1 MDQQR
6 LLHQFI
12 QRTGLE
18 LEAAASIL
26 RRTDWD
32 LVESYRMFDNLV
44 KIGKIKPVQPPMH
57 SRLSS
62 APGMTGGQPSRS
74 SAGPGMTIN
83 QPSRLSSNP
92 GMNSGQN
99 MSNAQRYSS
108 GQPRQ
113 ESYPRGTALYRGPQ
127 PQERIIPIQVEKPR
141 PLSQAAGRTSTPP
154 PMVKRPVSQQV
165 QYRDHPGDRYPGE
178 QSRLSGDPNRYQGNQ
193 NRFQGGHDRYPG
205 DMSAGHNRLDDRAT
219 FQGDQTRLSGDQ
231 GRFQGDHNR
240 MHGDQGRLPGDH
252 CRLPGD
258 QGKFHVQA
266 VKPQT
271 TSYQGTPGQYMSG
284 QGRGL
289 EINSRSN
296 APSYSAENGQIRSG
310 IGSGPGQKISIINI
324 QGPGQHSATETENQK
339 RSDTSIQSGNPHT
352 TGFGSQVKQ
361 QSQVP
366 VIKTHSQ
373 APRPHSEVLHD
384 NRVSPPRM
392 VGGSLPQNQMTTTQR
407 PVSEIVTSGKH
418 TSTGKPDTKSADVT
432 PTGDQG
438 ETEVTGG
445 LDTKASH
452 VTPSSP
458 RPLKRGFSKIVENES
473 LVSATRSSLLHDI
486 EEDSHDHMYVQT
498 FVLPDLTI
506 FSSDYRAFLEKDLV
520 ETSTL
525 VSLEQAGRLNW
536 WAEMGICQRLLPM
549 ATSGDG
555 NCLLHAAS
563 LAMWGIHDREL
574 MLRKALYDTLT
585 QQTYS
590 KALYR
595 RWRWQQTQVNKES
608 GLIFSED
615 EWQQEWKG
623 ILKLASSRPRS
634 LPGMSR
640 RSSSCCDSAITQGG
654 ETLTPV
660 VYESLEEFHVFVLA
674 HVLQRAIIVVA
685 DTILKDSHGDALA
698 PIPFGGIYLPLETE
712 SKSCYKS
719 PLLLTYDAAHF
730 SALVP
735 MEKQSSPPTDDKS
748 ALPAAVPLVGPDLVL
763 LPLHFVVDPGAGYDW
778 GRTNCIGVSVCNSL
792 EDRINLLQQFLDMD
806 KLPILCESDYDSDAR
821 STGSYESDENLGC
834 IGKDKKRDSKMSQQ
848 IQNMTKQFGS
858 LGKSVGKKLRKNF
871 GSVGKALKSMGPD
884 SEKGKRVGG
893 VTQSTKIPLTIAAMS
908 DQEQTFVWCAKLSVS
923 HSQTHRRMIN
933 NYLQDSE
940 LRFKQDRELMRPSRE
955 EIRRRSL
962 GTYADGDHLT
972 KCVTSNCNMYGNP
985 ETCYL
990 CSKCFSE
997 QRLEALEK
1005 EKLSN
1010 KSTNPPNPSK
1020 GSDPVIKKCGQSM
1033 FYISPDE
1040 VADDDAFVTDPKLL
1054 ASKSSAPTSQLNNKL
1069 HTNVMSARDRTPS
1082 PDYDNVEYKTYNKTA
1097 PHPSGPGR
1105 MSNSSTSGHST
1116 ASNPSG
1122 PVHASVTQPKMANT
1136 ANKGVGAPCR
1146 TAGCTFFGTEAT
1158 QFYCSACFKNS
1169 AVAQKPHGYI
1179 VT

>member
-18 LEAAASIL
+18 VEAADSIL
-26 RRTDWD
+26 RHTDWD

-44 KIGKIKPVQPPMH
+44 KVGKIKPVQPPMH

-74 SAGPGMTIN
+74 SSGPGMTIR
-83 QPSRLSSNP
+83 QPSHLSNNP
-92 GMNSGQN
+92 GMTSGQLSN
-99 MSNAQRYSS
+99 VSNAQRYSS

-113 ESYPRGTALYRGPQ
+113 ETYPGGTGLYRGPQ
-127 PQERIIPIQVEKPR
+127 PRQERIIPIQVEKPR
-141 PLSQAAGRTSTPP
+141 PLSQATGRASTPP
-154 PMVKRPVSQQV
+154 PMAKRPASQQV
-165 QYRDHPGDRYPGE
+165 QMHFRDHPGDQTRFPGD

-193 NRFQGGHDRYPG
+193 SRFPRDQGG
-205 DMSAGHNRLDDRAT
+205 MSVGYN
-219 FQGDQTRLSGDQ
+219 
-231 GRFQGDHNR
+231 
-240 MHGDQGRLPGDH
+240 RLPGEHAMFQSDQGLLPGGQG
-252 CRLPGD
+252 RLPGD
-258 QGKFHVQA
+258 QGKFKVQA
-266 VKPQT
+266 VKPQA
-271 TSYQGTPGQYMSG
+271 TSHQGTPGQYMSG
-284 QGRGL
+284 PGKVA
-289 EINSRSN
+289 EINPRSN
-296 APSYSAENGQIRSG
+296 ILSSSPEKSSNGQVRSG
-310 IGSGPGQKISIINI
+310 VGSGPGQRISVINI
-324 QGPGQHSATETENQK
+324 KGPGQHSGLETEGQK
-339 RSDTSIQSGNPHT
+339 RSSTPIQYVNQQTS
-352 TGFGSQVKQ
+352 GFGSQVKQ

-366 VIKTHSQ
+366 GGKIHSQ
-373 APRPHSEVLHD
+373 PPRPQSEIMYD
-384 NRVSPPRM
+384 SKASTSRM
-392 VGGSLPQNQMTTTQR
+392 VGGSLPPSQTTSIQR
-407 PVSEIVTSGKH
+407 PVSEIVSSDKH
-418 TSTGKPDTKSADVT
+418 TSLAKETRSADVT
-432 PTGDQG
+432 PTGNQG
-438 ETEVTGG
+438 ETQDTGSRESK
-445 LDTKASH
+445 TAP

-506 FSSDYRAFLEKDLV
+506 FSSDYRAFLEKDLI

-585 QQTYS
+585 RQTYS

-623 ILKLASSRPRS
+623 VLKLASTRPRS

-654 ETLTPV
+654 EASTPV

-685 DTILKDSHGDALA
+685 DTILKDSHGEALA
-698 PIPFGGIYLPLETE
+698 PIPFGGIYLPLEIE
-712 SKSCYKS
+712 SKSCYRS

-735 MEKQSSPPTDDKS
+735 MEKQSSPPTEDKS

-763 LPLHFVVDPGAGYDW
+763 LPLHFAVDPGAGYDW

-792 EDRINLLQQFLDMD
+792 EDRINLLQQFLEMD

-893 VTQSTKIPLTIAAMS
+893 VTQSTKVQLTIAAMS
-908 DQEQTFVWCAKLSVS
+908 EQEQTFVWCAKLSVS
-923 HSQTHRRMIN
+923 QSQTRRRMIN

-940 LRFKQDRELMRPSRE
+940 ARFKQDRELMRPSRE

-962 GTYADGDHLT
+962 GTYADSDHLT
-972 KCVTSNCNMYGNP
+972 KCVTSACNMYGNP

-997 QRLEALEK
+997 QRLQALEK

-1010 KSTNPPNPSK
+1010 KTSNPQNPSK
-1020 GSDPVIKKCGQSM
+1020 GPEQIIKKCGQSM

-1040 VADDDAFVTDPKLL
+1040 VADADDAFVSDPKLL
-1054 ASKSSAPTSQLNNKL
+1054 VSKSGPPSSQVNNK
-1069 HTNVMSARDRTPS
+1069 HHANVMSGRDRTPS
-1082 PDYDNVEYKTYNKTA
+1082 PDYDNVEYKTYNKAA
-1097 PHPSGPGR
+1097 PNPLGPSRIPA
-1105 MSNSSTSGHST
+1105 SNSSVPGHST
-1116 ASNPSG
+1116 VPNSSG
-1122 PVHASVTQPKMANT
+1122 PVHPTILQPKVANT

-1158 QFYCSACFKNS
+1158 EFYCSACFKKS
-1169 AVAQKPHGYI
+1169 AVAQKPQGYI

>member
-6 LLHQFI
+6 LLYQFI

-26 RRTDWD
+26 KRTDWD

-62 APGMTGGQPSRS
+62 GLGITGGQPSRS
-74 SAGPGMTIN
+74 SGGPGMTIS
-83 QPSRLSSNP
+83 QPSHMSSNP
-92 GMNSGQN
+92 GMQSGHP
-99 MSNAQRYSS
+99 SNVFNTQRYSS

-113 ESYPRGTALYRGPQ
+113 ETYTRSSAMYHGPHSQ
-127 PQERIIPIQVEKPR
+127 QERIIPIQVEKSR

-154 PMVKRPVSQQV
+154 PIVKRPVSQQV
-165 QYRDHPGDRYPGE
+165 QYRDHPGE
-178 QSRLSGDPNRYQGNQ
+178 QSRIYGDPSRFQGNQSRFQGSHERFSGDPGLLSGERNRIPGDHAMFHGDQ
-193 NRFQGGHDRYPG
+193 NRLP
-205 DMSAGHNRLDDRAT
+205 S
-219 FQGDQTRLSGDQ
+219 DQ
-231 GRFQGDHNR
+231 GRFQREHNQLYN
-240 MHGDQGRLPGDH
+240 DQGRLTSDH
-252 CRLPGD
+252 
-258 QGKFHVQA
+258 GKFQVQV

-271 TSYQGTPGQYMSG
+271 TSYQGTPSQHMSG
-284 QGRGL
+284 QGKNP
-289 EINSRSN
+289 EITSRSN
-296 APSYSAENGQIRSG
+296 VLSSSPENGQIRSG
-310 IGSGPGQKISIINI
+310 IGSIPGQKISVINVH
-324 QGPGQHSATETENQK
+324 GPGHHVAMETECQK
-339 RSDTSIQSGNPHT
+339 RSNTSMQSGNQHT
-352 TGFGSQVKQ
+352 SGFGSQDKQ

-366 VIKTHSQ
+366 GVKLH
-373 APRPHSEVLHD
+373 APRPQSEILQN
-384 NRVSPPRM
+384 NRGSPSKM
-392 VGGSLPQNQMTTTQR
+392 VGGSLPPSQTTSIQR
-407 PVSEIVTSGKH
+407 PVSEIVTTGKH
-418 TSTGKPDTKSADVT
+418 SSSAKSINETRSGDAT

-438 ETEVTGG
+438 ESGVTGG
-445 LDTKASH
+445 LDTKTAH

-473 LVSATRSSLLHDI
+473 LVSATRNSLLHDI

-498 FVLPDLTI
+498 FVLPDLTV
-506 FSSDYRAFLEKDLV
+506 FSSDYRAFLEKDLI

-590 KALYR
+590 KTLYR

-608 GLIFSED
+608 GLIFSEE

-623 ILKLASSRPRS
+623 ILRLASSRPRS

-654 ETLTPV
+654 ETSTPV

-698 PIPFGGIYLPLETE
+698 PIPFGGIYLPLEIE
-712 SKSCYKS
+712 AKSCYRS

-748 ALPAAVPLVGPDLVL
+748 ALPAAVPLVGPDLGL
-763 LPLHFVVDPGAGYDW
+763 LPLHFVVDPGAAYDW
-778 GRTNCIGVSVCNSL
+778 GRSNCIGVSVCNSL

-893 VTQSTKIPLTIAAMS
+893 VTQSTKVPLTIAAMS
-908 DQEQTFVWCAKLSVS
+908 EQEQTFVWCAKLSVS
-923 HSQTHRRMIN
+923 QSQTHRRMIN

-940 LRFKQDRELMRPSRE
+940 LRFKQDQELMRPSRE

-972 KCVTSNCNMYGNP
+972 KCVTSDCNMYGNP

-997 QRLEALEK
+997 QRLEALQK
-1005 EKLSN
+1005 EKSSN
-1010 KSTNPPNPSK
+1010 KSTNPPNLSK
-1020 GSDPVIKKCGQSM
+1020 NSEQVVKKCGQSM
-1033 FYISPDE
+1033 FYISQDE
-1040 VADDDAFVTDPKLL
+1040 VADDDAFIPDPKLL
-1054 ASKSSAPTSQLNNKL
+1054 ASKSGLLSSQLNNKL
-1069 HTNVMSARDRTPS
+1069 HSNVMLARDRTPS
-1082 PDYDNVEYKTYNKTA
+1082 PDYDNVDYKTHTKAAT
-1097 PHPSGPGR
+1097 
-1105 MSNSSTSGHST
+1105 
-1116 ASNPSG
+1116 NPSG
-1122 PVHASVTQPKMANT
+1122 QSRMATANSGMTGHITAPNPPGPVHPSVIQPKVANT

-1169 AVAQKPHGYI
+1169 TVAQKPQGYL

>member
-6 LLHQFI
+6 LLHQFV

-32 LVESYRMFDNLV
+32 LVESYRMFDSLV
-44 KIGKIKPVQPPMH
+44 KFGKIKPVQPPMH
-57 SRLSS
+57 SRLSC

-74 SAGPGMTIN
+74 SSGPGMAVSH
-83 QPSRLSSNP
+83 PSRLSSNP
-92 GMNSGQN
+92 GMVSGPSV
-99 MSNAQRYSS
+99 SNAQRYSS
-108 GQPRQ
+108 GPPRQ
-113 ESYPRGTALYRGPQ
+113 ENYPRGAVVYRGSQ
-127 PQERIIPIQVEKPR
+127 PVERIIPIQVEKPR

-154 PMVKRPVSQQV
+154 PMVVKRPVSQQV
-165 QYRDHPGDRYPGE
+165 QYRDHQSDQNRFPGE
-178 QSRLSGDPNRYQGNQ
+178 QSRLPGDPARYQGNQ
-193 NRFQGGHDRYPG
+193 SRFQGGHDRYPG
-205 DMSAGHNRLDDRAT
+205 DVPGSHPRLSDDRVM
-219 FQGDQTRLSGDQ
+219 FQGDQ
-231 GRFQGDHNR
+231 N
-240 MHGDQGRLPGDH
+240 RLPEDQN
-252 CRLPGD
+252 RLHGD

-271 TSYQGTPGQYMSG
+271 TSYQGTPGQSHSG
-284 QGRGL
+284 RIP
-289 EINSRSN
+289 EVNSRPN
-296 APSYSAENGQIRSG
+296 APSCSAENGQIRH
-310 IGSGPGQKISIINI
+310 GSGPGQKISVINI
-324 QGPGQHSATETENQK
+324 QGPGQHSVTEADNKK
-339 RSDTSIQSGNPHT
+339 RLNTTQSRNPHT
-352 TGFGSQVKQ
+352 TGLGSQVKQ
-361 QSQVP
+361 QSQVSG
-366 VIKTHSQ
+366 IKPQ
-373 APRPHSEVLHD
+373 APRPHSEVLHE
-384 NRVSPPRM
+384 RRPSPPRM
-392 VGGSLPQNQMTTTQR
+392 VGGSLPQNQTTTVQR
-407 PVSEIVTSGKH
+407 PVSEIVTSGKQ
-418 TSTGKPDTKSADVT
+418 TSTSKPESMSADVT
-432 PTGDQG
+432 PTGDKG

-445 LDTKASH
+445 LGTKAVH

-473 LVSATRSSLLHDI
+473 LVSATRTSLLHDI

-506 FSSDYRAFLEKDLV
+506 FSSDYRAFLEKDLI

-654 ETLTPV
+654 ETSTPV

-698 PIPFGGIYLPLETE
+698 PIPFGGIYLPLEIE
-712 SKSCYKS
+712 SKMCYKS

-735 MEKQSSPPTDDKS
+735 MEKQNSPPTDDKA

-763 LPLHFVVDPGAGYDW
+763 LPLHFAVDPGAGYDW
-778 GRTNCIGVSVCNSL
+778 GRTNCIGVSVCDSL
-792 EDRINLLQQFLDMD
+792 EDRTNLLQQFLDMD

-893 VTQSTKIPLTIAAMS
+893 VTQSTKVPLTIAAMS

-933 NYLQDSE
+933 NYLHDSE
-940 LRFKQDRELMRPSRE
+940 LRFKQDQELMRPSRE

-962 GTYADGDHLT
+962 GTYADGEHLT
-972 KCVTSNCNMYGNP
+972 KCVTTDCNMYGNP

-997 QRLEALEK
+997 QRLQALEK

-1010 KSTNPPNPSK
+1010 KSSNLLHSTK
-1020 GSDPVIKKCGQSM
+1020 GSEPVIKKCGHSM
-1033 FYISPDE
+1033 FYLSPDDI
-1040 VADDDAFVTDPKLL
+1040 VDDDDAFVTDPNLL
-1054 ASKSSAPTSQLNNKL
+1054 VSKARPPSAQLNNKL
-1069 HTNVMSARDRTPS
+1069 HTNVMSGREPS
-1082 PDYDNVEYKTYNKTA
+1082 PDYDNVDYKTHNKAA
-1097 PHPSGPGR
+1097 PMSSGQNR
-1105 MSNSSTSGHST
+1105 MSNSSSS
-1116 ASNPSG
+1116 SIPSG
-1122 PVHASVTQPKMANT
+1122 LSHPTAIQPKIANT
-1136 ANKGVGAPCR
+1136 ANKNVGAPCR

-1158 QFYCSACFKNS
+1158 QFYCSACFKNC
-1169 AVAQKPHGYI
+1169 AVAQKPQGYI